1 MVEIVAELRGLM
13 FGETDVL
20 IERRRLGACRR

>member
-1 MVEIVAELRGLM
+1 MVEIVADPRGLM

-20 IERRRLGACRR
+20 INDAGFGACRR